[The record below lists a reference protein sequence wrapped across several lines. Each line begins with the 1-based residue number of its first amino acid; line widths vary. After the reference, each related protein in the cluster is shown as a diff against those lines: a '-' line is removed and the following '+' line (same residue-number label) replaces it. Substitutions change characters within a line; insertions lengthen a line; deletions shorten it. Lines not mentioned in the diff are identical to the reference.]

1 MLIEYH
7 PQVECDLEE
16 TAAYYTRRNPQAARR
31 FLEAFDAAAKFVRQ
45 FPRASREDR
54 GLRRKRIG
62 RFPYAIVYRILGETA
77 QVLVVENLMR
87 RSGYWHER
95 LQDPPTTS

>member
-16 TAAYYTRRNPQAARR
+16 TAAYYTRRNPHAAHRFLDAFNDAAR
-31 FLEAFDAAAKFVRQ
+31 FVGQ
-45 FPRASREDR
+45 FPRASREDH